1 MDGWIKLWRILIEK
15 PIWLR
20 STPEQKSV
28 LIVLLCLA
36 NHEENEWEWKGEKF
50 KVRPGEFVTSLESI
64 RKKSGLG
71 ISIQNVRSSLTRFK
85 KLEFLTYKATK
96 MGRVITIC
104 NWNEYQPNE
113 KATQQRTQ
121 QTGNKGATKTQQ
133 LTRMKEGKNDKKEG
147 IKDFDIFWAIYP
159 KKKKKED
166 ARKAFAVLV
175 KNNNFPEVSV
185 LVEAVKAQKNTNDWK
200 KEGGQ
205 FIPHPATW
213 LRSGSWQ
220 DEIHVNNLDG
230 VVSQKTQRTIQNLME
245 ADLK

>member
-121 QTGNKGATKTQQ
+121 QTGNKGATTN
-133 LTRMKEGKNDKKEG
+133 KNDKKDKNKN
-147 IKDFDIFWAIYP
+147 IQSDFDLFWKAYP
-159 KKKKKED
+159 KKVGKDKAYSVWLRRKNDLPIIQDLISIVESQKKSDQWKE
-166 ARKAFAVLV
+166 
-175 KNNNFPEVSV
+175 S
-185 LVEAVKAQKNTNDWK
+185 
-200 KEGGQ
+200 GGKY
-205 FIPHPATW
+205 IPNPATW
-213 LRSGSWQ
+213 LYQGRWQ
-220 DEIHVNNLDG
+220 DEIGSCESLTNTEP
-230 VVSQKTQRTIQNLME
+230 KYTTA
-245 ADLK
+245 ADIERQLNG